1 MIKKICALLSLLF
14 AFTLSSFAQQFKVS
28 YSPASLN
35 QSFTGKVFLY
45 LSKNNPEPLTASIGI
60 EPLNCFAVEV
70 KGINPG
76 ESIVIDDLAT
86 SYPVL
91 PSEMERGTYYIQAV
105 WDLNLGG
112 RAIAA
117 SPGNIFSTP
126 QKIVIGKDLKQSFNL
141 LADQVVPELVFHET
155 EFIKEFKAP
164 SRLLSDFYQK
174 KFTLDAAVQLPAE
187 YYKNPSAKFPVLFVV
202 TGFGADHHYMSVT
215 GKMPAV
221 IGTTPVIRVFL
232 DGNCALGHSAYA
244 NSDNNGPWGDALTR
258 EFIPLLEKQY
268 RCNGARML
276 TGHSSGGWS
285 VLWLQ
290 THYPK
295 LFLATAS
302 SSPDYVDFRKFLNV
316 NIYLDSNMFYS
327 AKGQL
332 NPGGTVAGRFP
343 FSYLKEMY
351 QVEHV
356 ISRGEQQ
363 RSFEAVFSK
372 KGKDGIPESIC
383 DPKTGSINQHTVEN
397 WKKYDISLYL
407 RNNWKDLKKDLDGKI
422 RISIGD
428 EDNFM
433 LNYPVRL
440 MNEEMKTVQA
450 TMLFKYYPGD
460 HFTVKT
466 AGYMA
471 DLSGFLEEKYKQWLL
486 QTGQQAK

>member
-1 MIKKICALLSLLF
+1 MLKKICCLLSLFLV
-14 AFTLSSFAQQFKVS
+14 FTLDSFSQQFKVA

-35 QSFTGKVFLY
+35 QPFTGKVFLY
-45 LSKNNPEPLTASIGI
+45 LSKNNPEPLTVSIGI
-60 EPLNCFAVEV
+60 EPLNCFAVDV
-70 KGINPG
+70 KGIKPG
-76 ESIVIDDLAT
+76 ESIVIDDRAT
-86 SYPVL
+86 AYPVL
-91 PSEMERGTYYIQAV
+91 PSEMERGTYYVQAV

-112 RAIAA
+112 RAIAT
-117 SPGNIFSTP
+117 SPGNIFSRS
-126 QKIVIGKDLKQSFNL
+126 QKIVIGKDLKQSFTL
-141 LADQVVPELVFHET
+141 LADQVVPEPVFQET
-155 EFIKEFKAP
+155 EFVKEFKAP
-164 SRLLSDFYQK
+164 SRLLSDFHQK
-174 KFTLDAAVQLPAE
+174 KFTLDAAVQLPAD

-202 TGFGADHHYMSVT
+202 TGFGADHHYMSVQ
-215 GKMPAV
+215 GKLPSV
-221 IGTTPVIRVFL
+221 VGTTPVIRVFL
-232 DGNCALGHSAYA
+232 DGNCDLGHSGYA
-244 NSDNNGPWGDALTR
+244 NSDNNGPWGDALTQ
-258 EFIPLLEKQY
+258 EFIPLLEKKY

-316 NIYLDSNMFYS
+316 NLYTKDSNLFYD
-327 AKGQL
+327 ANGHL

-351 QVEHV
+351 QVENV

-372 KGKDGIPESIC
+372 KGNDGLPELIC
-383 DPKTGSINQHTVEN
+383 DPQTGLINQGTVEN

-407 RNNWKDLKKDLDGKI
+407 RDNWKDLSKDLSGKI

-428 EDNFM
+428 DDNFM

-440 MNEEMKTVQA
+440 MNEEMKAVQA
-450 TMLFKYYPGD
+450 DMLFKYYPGD

-466 AGYMA
+466 VGYMA

-486 QTGQQAK
+486 QTSK